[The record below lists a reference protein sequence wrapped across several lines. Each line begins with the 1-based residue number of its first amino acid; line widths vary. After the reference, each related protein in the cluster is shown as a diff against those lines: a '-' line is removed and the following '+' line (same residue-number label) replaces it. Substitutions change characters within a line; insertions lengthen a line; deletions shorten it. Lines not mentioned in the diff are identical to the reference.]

1 MPLGRSIFLL
11 LFIFSPFISVAD
23 SQLCA
28 RAVKETG
35 DRSLVGD
42 YRAFR
47 DGCSAY
53 QQCTD
58 KVLKADNLY
67 LRCRSKCGSVSGS
80 QKKSCLKDCLS
91 KTPSK
96 TNETSRRVQESCSS
110 LKTGN
115 KCEKLQQ
122 TFQKVLNSKG
132 QKGEM
137 VEASC
142 ALMFDS
148 L

>member
-1 MPLGRSIFLL
+1 MHLGRSIFLL
-11 LFIFSPFISVAD
+11 LLIFSPPLSVAD

-35 DRSLVGD
+35 DRSLAGD

-53 QQCTD
+53 QQCAD

-67 LRCRSKCGSVSGS
+67 MRCRSKCGAVSGG

-132 QKGEM
+132 QKGEV